1 MMIDIL
7 QNNKSEVIVAAILII
22 IAIAL
27 YVFSYFFKK
36 NFRKK
41 FTGYESEYQN
51 LFKYIDRL
59 FWLYIIFAVYIIS
72 YYVFNLEGITGKLK
86 SFLLIDNDLFKISI
100 FSVIFSAFKLFLFY
114 CIIHLFK
121 NFVYIILK
129 YKNNEVTAGSLRSLI
144 SNLGFLVL
152 FVLVLSD
159 LGINWKLL
167 VPLAGA
173 LGIGIGIGIQDIMN
187 NYMSGFILLFTR
199 RLKVGDVVEIEG
211 NAGRAVGNKLETIY
225 GRVESID
232 LFNTVVLNLDGI
244 EIIVPNSQ
252 FTGQQVVNYSLSTS
266 EVRIRIP
273 FGVSYSSDPNEV
285 KDILLKVASKNL
297 QILKKPDPI
306 VWFKEMGDSSLN
318 FDLLC
323 WVNIRFLWKINS
335 LISDIY
341 FTAWYD
347 LKEKD
352 ITIPFPQNDVWFK
365 NNLKVEIDKL
375 ATNNDKSPEPE

>member
-1 MMIDIL
+1 MLEIL
-7 QNNKSEVIVAAILII
+7 QNNKNEVIVAAILIV

-27 YVFSYFFKK
+27 YLFSYFFKK

-41 FTGYESEYQN
+41 FVGYESEYKS
-51 LFKYIDRL
+51 LFNYIDRL
-59 FWLYIIFAVYIIS
+59 FWLYLIFAVYIIS
-72 YYVFNLEGITGKLK
+72 YYVFNLESFTAKLK
-86 SFLLIDNDLFKISI
+86 NFLLINNELFKVSL
-100 FSVIFSAFKLFLFY
+100 FSVIFSIYKLFIFY

-129 YKNNEVTAGSLRSLI
+129 YRNNEVTAGSLRSLI

-187 NYMSGFILLFTR
+187 NYMSGFLLLFTR

-211 NAGRAVGNKLETIY
+211 NAGRAVGNQLETIY

-232 LFNTVVLNLDGI
+232 LFNTVVLTVDGI

-252 FTGQQVVNYSLSTS
+252 FTAQQVVNYSLSTS

-273 FGVSYSSDPNEV
+273 FGVAYSSDPNKV
-285 KDILLKVASKNL
+285 KDILLNVAKKNL
-297 QILKKPDPI
+297 QILKKPDPV

-323 WVNIRFLWKINS
+323 WVNIRFLWKVNS

-365 NNLKVEIDKL
+365 NNLKVEIDKVIK
-375 ATNNDKSPEPE
+375 NNDQQAEFE

>member
-1 MMIDIL
+1 MLELL
-7 QNNKSEVIVAAILII
+7 QNNKSEAIVAGILIL
-22 IAIAL
+22 IAIVL
-27 YVFSYFFKK
+27 YVFTYFFKK
-36 NFRKK
+36 NFKKK
-41 FTGYESEYQN
+41 FVGYESDYN
-51 LFKYIDRL
+51 TLFKYIDRI
-59 FWLYIIFAVYIIS
+59 FWLYVIFAVYIIF
-72 YYVFNLEGITGKLK
+72 YYIFNLEGFTEKLK
-86 SFLLIDNDLFKISI
+86 SFLLIDNDLFKVSVFSI
-100 FSVIFSAFKLFLFY
+100 IFSAFKLFFFY
-114 CIIHLFK
+114 CLIHLFK

-129 YKNNEVTAGSLRSLI
+129 YRNNEVTAGSLRSLI

-152 FVLVLSD
+152 FVIVLSD

-167 VPLAGA
+167 VPVAGA

-211 NAGRAVGNKLETIY
+211 NAGRAVGNNLETIY
-225 GRVESID
+225 GKVESID
-232 LFNTVVLNLDGI
+232 LFNTVVLTLDGI

-252 FTGQQVVNYSLSTS
+252 FTNNQVVNYSLSTS

-273 FGVSYSSDPNEV
+273 FGVAYSSDPNEV
-285 KDILLKVASKNL
+285 KEILLNVASKNM

-306 VWFKEMGDSSLN
+306 VWFKQMGDSSIN

-375 ATNNDKSPEPE
+375 VSNEDDKSENN

>member
-1 MMIDIL
+1 MLEIL
-7 QNNKSEVIVAAILII
+7 QNNKSEAIVAAILII
-22 IAIAL
+22 IGIVL
-27 YVFSYFFKK
+27 YLFSYFFKK

-41 FTGYESEYQN
+41 FVGYESDYNN
-51 LFKYIDRL
+51 LFKYIDRI

-72 YYVFNLEGITGKLK
+72 YYIFNLEGFTGKLK
-86 SFLLIDNDLFKISI
+86 SFLLIDNELFKVSLLSI
-100 FSVIFSAFKLFLFY
+100 IFSAFKLYFFY
-114 CIIHLFK
+114 CVIHLFK

-159 LGINWKLL
+159 LGINWKIL

-173 LGIGIGIGIQDIMN
+173 LGIGVGIGLQDIMN

-211 NAGRAVGNKLETIY
+211 NAGRAVGNQLETIY

-232 LFNTVVLNLDGI
+232 LFNTVVLTVDGI

-252 FTGQQVVNYSLSTS
+252 FTGKQVVNYSLSTVD
-266 EVRIRIP
+266 VRIRIP
-273 FGVSYSSDPNEV
+273 FGVAYSSDPNEV
-285 KDILLKVASKNL
+285 KDILLNVASKNL
-297 QILKKPDPI
+297 QILKKPDPV
-306 VWFKEMGDSSLN
+306 VWFREMGDSSLN

-365 NNLKVEIDKL
+365 NNLKVEIDK
-375 ATNNDKSPEPE
+375 AISDEKSVSENK

>member
-1 MMIDIL
+1 MIDII
-7 QNNKSEVIVAAILII
+7 QNNSNEVIVAAILIVLTI
-22 IAIAL
+22 VL
-27 YVFSYFFKK
+27 YLISYFFKK
-36 NFRKK
+36 NFLKK
-41 FTGYESEYQN
+41 FSKYEDSTKK
-51 LFKYIDRL
+51 LFENIDRL
-59 FWLYIIFAVYIIS
+59 FWLYIVFAIYTICYYIFDLAD
-72 YYVFNLEGITGKLK
+72 FTGKLK
-86 SFLLIDNDLFKISI
+86 SFLLIDNELFKVSI
-100 FSVIFSAFKLFLFY
+100 YSVIFSIFKLLFLY
-114 CIIHLFK
+114 SLI
-121 NFVYIILK
+121 NVLK
-129 YKNNEVTAGSLRSLI
+129 YLTYIVLKYRNNEVTAGSLRSLI

-152 FVLVLSD
+152 FLLVLSD
-159 LGINWKLL
+159 LGINWKVL

-187 NYMSGFILLFTR
+187 NYISGFILLFTR

-232 LFNTVVLNLDGI
+232 LFNTVVLTLDGI

-252 FTGQQVVNYSLSTS
+252 FTTQQVVNYSLSTI

-273 FGVSYSSDPNEV
+273 FGVAYSSDPLEV
-285 KDILLKVASKNL
+285 KDILLNVAKKNM

-323 WVNIRFLWKINS
+323 WVNIRFLWKINA

-347 LKEKD
+347 LKEKG

-365 NNLKVEIDKL
+365 NNLKVEIDNAL
-375 ATNNDKSPEPE
+375 AKKNEKSVES